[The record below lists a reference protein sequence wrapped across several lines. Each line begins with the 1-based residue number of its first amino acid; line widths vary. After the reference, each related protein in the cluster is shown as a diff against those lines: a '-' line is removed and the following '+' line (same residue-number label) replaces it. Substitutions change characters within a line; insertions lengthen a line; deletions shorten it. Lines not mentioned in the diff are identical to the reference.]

1 MLPELNALLN
11 TEVVT
16 WNARDHDDDDDDVDG
31 RF

>member
-16 WNARDHDDDDDDVDG
+16 WNARDDDDDDVDG